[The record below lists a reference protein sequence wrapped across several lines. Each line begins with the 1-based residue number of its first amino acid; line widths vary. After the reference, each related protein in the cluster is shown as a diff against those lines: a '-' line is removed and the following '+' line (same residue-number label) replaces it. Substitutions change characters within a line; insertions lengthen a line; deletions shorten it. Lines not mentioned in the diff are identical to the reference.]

1 MALDLL
7 VPLGMELL
15 LICCNMIVTAFALL
29 YIEFTKLN
37 PIGYVPVLVD
47 EDIVISDSF
56 AICMVSVQTSI
67 PLPSCFIGLQMI
79 IVLF

>member
-1 MALDLL
+1 
-7 VPLGMELL
+7 
-15 LICCNMIVTAFALL
+15 MIVTTFALL

-67 PLPSCFIGLQMI
+67 PLTSRSIGLQMI
-79 IVLF
+79 ILLFRGF